1 MGQQNEA
8 QEDKAM
14 ERLKDFLEG
23 CDTLWVSPKSTV
35 REAVKYLCDNK
46 IGAVLVKVDDEA
58 VGVFSERD
66 LMHRV
71 INQGLNP
78 DEVLVEEVMSRNPI
92 TIHVNDDIN
101 LAKALMHMNKVRHLL
116 VVGKEGEVVGLLSV
130 RDLMEH
136 DLAASADLIHQ
147 LNDKYYERAYA
158 AKWRIS
164 SNRVIVETYHPDS

>member
-1 MGQQNEA
+1 
-8 QEDKAM
+8 M

-23 CDTLWVSPKSTV
+23 REMFWVTPKNTV
-35 REAVKYLCDNK
+35 REAVDCLCKNRV
-46 IGAVLVKVDDEA
+46 GAVVVKVEDEV

-71 INQGLNP
+71 IHKRLNP
-78 DEVLVEEVMSRNPI
+78 DEVLVEDVMSRNPI
-92 TIHVNDDIN
+92 TVHINDDIN

-116 VVGKEGEVVGLLSV
+116 VVGKEGEIMGLLSM
-130 RDLMEH
+130 RDVMEH

-147 LNDKYYERAYA
+147 LNDKYYERSYA
-158 AKWRIS
+158 AKWRVS

>member
-1 MGQQNEA
+1 
-8 QEDKAM
+8 M
-14 ERLKDFLEG
+14 ERLKDYLKG
-23 CDTLWVSPKSTV
+23 RDTLWINPKNTV
-35 REAVKYLCDNK
+35 REAVRYLCENR
-46 IGAVLVKVDDEA
+46 IGAVLVKLDDKA
-58 VGVFSERD
+58 IGVFSERD
-66 LMHRV
+66 LMQRV

-92 TIHVNDDIN
+92 TIHINDDIN

-158 AKWRIS
+158 AKWRVS